1 MIGGDLWLILG
12 ESVMARDGRWSA
24 SSFPLASNRYTFICF
39 LFTRGKQR
47 VQRSHKQK
55 KNRFLFIQLIIQFYL
70 CFIQEHDME
79 YSKLLLNFV
88 ECLEKLQ
95 SSNEKGV

>member
-1 MIGGDLWLILG
+1 MSWR
-12 ESVMARDGRWSA
+12 VMAGGPPLLFHWPLTDTP
-24 SSFPLASNRYTFICF
+24 SFVSYLPGGS
-39 LFTRGKQR
+39 RGFRGHISK
-47 VQRSHKQK
+47 K